1 IDALCISQEETFE
14 RNEEGKRMRTIYK
27 AAREVVIWLGEE
39 GDDSSRAMEL
49 IKTLS
54 EASDEGT
61 SRTLRELIGKSP

>member
-1 IDALCISQEETFE
+1 
-14 RNEEGKRMRTIYK
+14 MRTIYK

-61 SRTLRELIGKSP
+61 SRTLRELIGKLP